1 MKKVFICSPYRPT
14 GQNPEAERKRNVER
28 AQTACRLAID
38 AGYLPLAPHLYFTQ
52 MLNDDQLFERFIGMA
67 YGSLWLDEADEMWVI
82 GTDLS
87 EGMKQELEYA
97 RKKNIPVKM
106 KKNLKQMVIKTP
118 ENLAM

>member
-38 AGYLPLAPHLYFTQ
+38 AGSLPLAPHLYFTQ

-106 KKNLKQMVIKTP
+106 KKV
-118 ENLAM
+118 

>member
-14 GQNPEAERKRNVER
+14 GQNPEVERKRNVER

-106 KKNLKQMVIKTP
+106 KKI
-118 ENLAM
+118 

>member
-14 GQNPEAERKRNVER
+14 GQNPEAERKHNVER

-67 YGSLWLDEADEMWVI
+67 YGSLWLDEAD

-106 KKNLKQMVIKTP
+106 KKI
-118 ENLAM
+118 

>member
-1 MKKVFICSPYRPT
+1 MEKVFICSPYPPT

-38 AGYLPLAPHLYFTQ
+38 AGCLPLAPHLYFTQ
-52 MLNDDQLFERFIGMA
+52 MLNDDQLFERLIGMA

-106 KKNLKQMVIKTP
+106 KKI
-118 ENLAM
+118 